1 MLVLVLLSVVI
12 VVSGMLDAGP
22 VAEVAVVFVVPAVG
36 MLFVVVVSGIFVV
49 VMPEAGEL

>member
-36 MLFVVVVSGIFVV
+36 MFVVVVSGIFAV

>member
-12 VVSGMLDAGP
+12 VVFGMLDAGP

-36 MLFVVVVSGIFVV
+36 MFVVVVSGIFVV

>member
-22 VAEVAVVFVVPAVG
+22 VAEVVVVFVVPAVR
-36 MLFVVVVSGIFVV
+36 MFVVVVSGIFAV

>member
-36 MLFVVVVSGIFVV
+36 MFVVVVSGIFVV